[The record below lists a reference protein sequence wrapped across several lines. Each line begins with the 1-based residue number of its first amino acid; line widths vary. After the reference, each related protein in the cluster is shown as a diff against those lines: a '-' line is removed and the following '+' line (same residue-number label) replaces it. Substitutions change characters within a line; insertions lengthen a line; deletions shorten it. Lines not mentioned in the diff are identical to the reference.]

1 LKKIFKYLFSLFNRY
16 PTSNRARIIHSED
29 ICRLP
34 PHITEKN
41 KIHIA
46 VQCVQ
51 DPFYYALFSGLCS
64 ELRKKIL
71 VKVDLVVPQSVDR
84 ATGLSLRALLLRLPP
99 LNILQISQWVRLW
112 SSVTPSIAYRS
123 VTAGISVADLVDL
136 WRSWRIWQKIHS
148 AEELINL
155 SINGVFCGDLIGDTY
170 LRFRLSAKL
179 QIDDIFILHII
190 WQAHRDIRKATLYF
204 RKNKP
209 NLYISS
215 YTTYIQHGIPVRV
228 ALREGIKVL
237 SFGNAQ
243 ELGMFHRMNHV
254 FQTRYSLLYKKD
266 FSLIVSKDSVMA
278 LAKAEMES
286 RMSGGI
292 DNTTSSMKMPAYG
305 SFVTDLPNL
314 HNSVVIFM
322 HDFYDSPHVYANF
335 IFADFWDW
343 ITFTIKVLNRAG
355 ITFYLKPHPNQVESS
370 KNVLDDL
377 KNEFSDLNFLPIEAD
392 AMQLASVGIVC
403 GITAYGTISSELAYL
418 GIPSI
423 ACAEHPHI
431 AFDFCKTAKTKLEY
445 EKLLDRALQIQVNHS
460 EFREQSLQFYA
471 MHNLIFPEEHI
482 QFRNEALKIIRNF
495 NANDILDE
503 DLISEF
509 VKFKAMPCFGWMVDN
524 IVNNSLNAGYK

>member
-1 LKKIFKYLFSLFNRY
+1 MKENFKYLFSLLNRY
-16 PTSNRARIIHSED
+16 PISSRARLLHNED
-29 ICRLP
+29 IDRQP
-34 PHITEKN
+34 PDITQKN

-64 ELRKKIL
+64 ELRKKTLI
-71 VKVDLVVPQSVDR
+71 KVDLVVPQSVDR
-84 ATGLSLRALLLRLPP
+84 AIGLSLRSLLLRLPP
-99 LNILQISQWVRLW
+99 LNILQINQWVRLW
-112 SSVTPSIAYRS
+112 SSVSPFVAYRS
-123 VTAGISVADLVDL
+123 VAIRISVADLVDL
-136 WRSWRIWQKIHS
+136 WRSWRLWKKIHS

-155 SINGVFCGDLIGDTY
+155 SINGLACGDLIGDTY
-170 LRFRLSAKL
+170 LRFRPSPKL
-179 QIDDIFILHII
+179 QINDIFILHII
-190 WQAHRDIRKATLYF
+190 WQAHRDVRKATLYF
-204 RKNKP
+204 KKNKP
-209 NLYISS
+209 NLYVSS

-228 ALREGIKVL
+228 ALRQGIKVL

-243 ELGMFHRMNHV
+243 ELGMFHRINHV
-254 FQTRYSLLYKKD
+254 FQTRYSLQYKKD
-266 FSLIVSKDSVMA
+266 FSKIISKDSVMA
-278 LAKAEMES
+278 SAKAEMES

-292 DNTTSSMKMPAYG
+292 DNTTSSMKTPAYG

-335 IFADFWDW
+335 IFSDFWEW
-343 ITFTIKVLNRAG
+343 ITFTIKVLNKAG
-355 ITFYLKPHPNQVESS
+355 ITFYLKPHPNQVEGS
-370 KNVLDDL
+370 KDALDDL

-392 AMQLASVGIVC
+392 AMQLASVGMIC

-431 AFDFCKTAKTKLEY
+431 AFDFCKTAKTKFEY
-445 EKLLDRALQIQVNHS
+445 EKLLGAALQIKINHN

-482 QFRNEALKIIRNF
+482 QFRNAALKFIRHF
-495 NANDILDE
+495 NANDTLDE
-503 DLISEF
+503 ELLSEF
-509 VKFKAMPCFGWMVDN
+509 IKFKAMPCFGWMVEK
-524 IVNNSLNAGYK
+524 IINNSLDAAYK

>member
-1 LKKIFKYLFSLFNRY
+1 MKKNLKYLFSLFNKY
-16 PTSNRARIIHSED
+16 PTSSRVRIIHNED

-71 VKVDLVVPQSVDR
+71 VKVDLVVPKSVDR

-123 VTAGISVADLVDL
+123 IAMGLSVADLVDL

-155 SINGVFCGDLIGDTY
+155 SINGVSCGDLIGDTY

-179 QIDDIFILHII
+179 QINDIFILHII

-237 SFGNAQ
+237 F
-243 ELGMFHRMNHV
+243 
-254 FQTRYSLLYKKD
+254 
-266 FSLIVSKDSVMA
+266 
-278 LAKAEMES
+278 
-286 RMSGGI
+286 
-292 DNTTSSMKMPAYG
+292 P
-305 SFVTDLPNL
+305 
-314 HNSVVIFM
+314 
-322 HDFYDSPHVYANF
+322 
-335 IFADFWDW
+335 
-343 ITFTIKVLNRAG
+343 
-355 ITFYLKPHPNQVESS
+355 
-370 KNVLDDL
+370 
-377 KNEFSDLNFLPIEAD
+377 FL
-392 AMQLASVGIVC
+392 
-403 GITAYGTISSELAYL
+403 
-418 GIPSI
+418 
-423 ACAEHPHI
+423 
-431 AFDFCKTAKTKLEY
+431 
-445 EKLLDRALQIQVNHS
+445 
-460 EFREQSLQFYA
+460 
-471 MHNLIFPEEHI
+471 
-482 QFRNEALKIIRNF
+482 
-495 NANDILDE
+495 
-503 DLISEF
+503 
-509 VKFKAMPCFGWMVDN
+509 
-524 IVNNSLNAGYK
+524 